1 MANLILKDILIQ
13 KKSFITGIICSL
25 PILLNFRNL
34 GASIYTFLPI
44 LITFVFITNAIL
56 YDEKA
61 EILLNS
67 LPIKRIHIVS
77 AKYISIFLFTL
88 IGIITM
94 FLLVNIIKF
103 LGTTNLPISMNIE
116 NIFISFVLSLILN
129 CINFPLYFK
138 YGYLKARF
146 IPLILIFGVFF
157 LLSSLDGILHKYI
170 NYEFIVINL
179 NNMPQIILN
188 SIIIL
193 ICFIVFIIS
202 FSLSCNIYKNKD
214 L

>member
-1 MANLILKDILIQ
+1 MGNLILKDILIQ
-13 KKSFITGIICSL
+13 KKSFITTIICSL
-25 PILLNFRNL
+25 PILLNFKSL
-34 GASIYTFLPI
+34 GNNICIFVPI
-44 LITFVFITNAIL
+44 LITFVFITNAVL
-56 YDEKA
+56 HDEKA

-67 LPIKRIHIVS
+67 LPVKRIHIIS
-77 AKYISIFLFTL
+77 AKYISIFCFTL

-94 FLLVNIIKF
+94 FLLGNIIHF
-103 LGTTNLPISMNIE
+103 LGFIDFPRSLNIE
-116 NIFISFVLSLILN
+116 DIFITFVLSLVLN

-157 LLSSLDGILHKYI
+157 LLSSIDGVLHKYI
-170 NYEFIVINL
+170 NYEFIINNL
-179 NNMPQIILN
+179 NNMPEIILD
-188 SIIIL
+188 SIIVS
-193 ICFIVFIIS
+193 ICCIVFIIS

>member
-1 MANLILKDILIQ
+1 MLNLILKDILIQ
-13 KKSFITGIICSL
+13 KKGFITTIMCSL
-25 PILLNFRNL
+25 IILINFKSL
-34 GASIYTFLPI
+34 GNSIYIFLPI
-44 LITFVFITNAIL
+44 LITFLFITNAIL

-67 LPIKRIHIVS
+67 LPVKRIHIIS

-94 FLLVNIIKF
+94 FLLGNIIHF
-103 LGTTNLPISMNIE
+103 LGFVDFPRFLNIE
-116 NIFISFVLSLILN
+116 NIFIPFVLSSILN

-179 NNMPQIILN
+179 NNIPQAILN